1 MSKQTIYS
9 ADGSL
14 YRIDKNGKREIVRQ
28 FDAPIS
34 DCECK
39 LVCCGTTQAIQFT
52 HSVNG
57 IVQIPLEQ
65 LYNFLYNNGVIDT
78 VAPTPPS
85 ALVTGT
91 ITATSIVLNW
101 TASID
106 ANFTGYKVYKDG
118 VFLANVTK
126 PTVTYTA
133 TGLTAET
140 EYVFSV
146 RAVDAGGNLSTAITV
161 TASTIAA

>member
-9 ADGSL
+9 SDGSL
-14 YRIDKNGKREIVRQ
+14 YRMVNGKREPVRE
-28 FDAPIS
+28 FEAPIN

-65 LYNFLYNNGVIDT
+65 LYNYLYNNGVIDT

-91 ITATSIVLNW
+91 ITDTSVILNW
-101 TASID
+101 TASTD
-106 ANFTGYKVYKDG
+106 TNFTGYKVYKDG

-133 TGLTAET
+133 TGLTADT
-140 EYVFSV
+140 SYVFSV
-146 RAVDAGGNLSTAITV
+146 KAVDAGGNLSTAISIT
-161 TASTIAA
+161 TTTDEA